1 MKAIKRT
8 NENQRVKS
16 EYPDVELSRKEAFGH
31 SEGVDE
37 RAGDVEDAHQ
47 NDPAERVVLDRLPQ
61 TVNDDDVRHR
71 QKAAHQTERYEQP
84 CSHSERSFDSFYNR
98 EHGTI

>member
-1 MKAIKRT
+1 M
-8 NENQRVKS
+8 
-16 EYPDVELSRKEAFGH
+16 YPDVEHSRTESLGD

-47 NDPAERVVLDRLPQ
+47 NDPAERVVLDRRSQ

-71 QKAAHQTERYEQP
+71 QTAADHSERYEQC
-84 CSHSERSFDSFYNR
+84 CSHT
-98 EHGTI
+98 H

>member
-1 MKAIKRT
+1 M
-8 NENQRVKS
+8 
-16 EYPDVELSRKEAFGH
+16 YPDVEHSRTESLGD

-47 NDPAERVVLDRLPQ
+47 NDPAERVVLDRRSQ

-71 QKAAHQTERYEQP
+71 QTAADHSERYEQC
-84 CSHSERSFDSFYNR
+84 CSHSERYAL
-98 EHGTI
+98 GTHFTIHISVSLNFIHS